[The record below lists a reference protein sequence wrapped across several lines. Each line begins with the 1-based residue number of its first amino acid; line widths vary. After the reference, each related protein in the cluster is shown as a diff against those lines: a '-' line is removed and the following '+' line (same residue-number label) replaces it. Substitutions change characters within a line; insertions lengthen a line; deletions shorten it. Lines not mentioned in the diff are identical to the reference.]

1 MAFENFVVEIY
12 RNAKI
17 LIMMENLSSY
27 PEWSVML
34 NTLHQFLSYAVKDR
48 LTFEISSREH
58 PHQELV
64 MHKYVLLGE
73 GVKIYGN
80 FGFGF
85 GFFVNFGFV

>member
-1 MAFENFVVEIY
+1 
-12 RNAKI
+12 
-17 LIMMENLSSY
+17 MMENLSSY

-34 NTLHQFLSYAVKDR
+34 NTLHQLLSYAVKDR

-73 GVKIYGN
+73 GVTKYMEILDLDLDFLSILVLFKKHLEKIPDCQN
-80 FGFGF
+80 LFCT
-85 GFFVNFGFV
+85 